1 MQKIIS
7 GPFGDFKSVFK
18 AEQIAETS
26 IGWKDLK
33 RITSSAYMKSSEDR
47 EILYKLEIK
56 ILKSKGPRMESWRTL
71 KENGT
76 NREKGLYMRTCCVQ
90 FVRNEQINKRGKT
103 A

>member
-1 MQKIIS
+1 MQRIIS

-56 ILKSKGPRMESWRTL
+56 ILKSKGPRMESWKTP
-71 KENGT
+71 KENA
-76 NREKGLYMRTCCVQ
+76 RIEKKDYIWELAACSL
-90 FVRNEQINKRGKT
+90 
-103 A
+103 